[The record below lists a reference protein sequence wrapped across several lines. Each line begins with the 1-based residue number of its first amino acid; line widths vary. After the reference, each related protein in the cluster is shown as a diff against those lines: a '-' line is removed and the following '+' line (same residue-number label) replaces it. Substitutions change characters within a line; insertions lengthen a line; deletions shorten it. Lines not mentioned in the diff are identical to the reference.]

1 MQAEMIFDSTLTT
14 TQIASGSEWHFTNV
28 LHAIE
33 EQIAVRSFRA
43 RLAAYLGLKR
53 ALDVAVA
60 ASLLLA
66 LSPLFAL
73 TALLVKFGS
82 AGPIFFSQI
91 RVGRNGKRFRMY
103 KFRTMCNDAEARKA
117 QLIQGYE
124 AGGARFKMKRDP
136 RITGCGRVMRRLS
149 IDELP
154 QLWNVLNGDMTLVGP
169 RPSVEKEVEL
179 YNTKERKRLQVT
191 PGLTCIWQVSGRSD
205 IDFAGQVD
213 LDIKYIHS
221 RSIATDLE
229 LLLRTIPAVLSGRGA
244 Y

>member
-14 TQIASGSEWHFTNV
+14 APAAAGTNWRFTAL

-33 EQIAVRSFRA
+33 EQIAVQSFRA
-43 RLAAYLGLKR
+43 RLSAYLGLKR
-53 ALDVAVA
+53 ALDIFVA

-66 LSPLFAL
+66 LSPMLAL
-73 TALLVKFGS
+73 TALLVKLGS
-82 AGPIFFSQI
+82 AGPVFFSQI

-103 KFRTMCNDAEARKA
+103 KFRTMCNDAEARKQ
-117 QLIQGYE
+117 QLKQGYE
-124 AGGARFKMKRDP
+124 DGGVRFKMKHDP
-136 RITGCGRVMRRLS
+136 RITGCGRWMRRLS

-154 QLWNVLNGDMTLVGP
+154 QLWNVLNGEMTLVGP
-169 RPSVEKEVEL
+169 RPSVENEVEL

-213 LDIKYIHS
+213 LDLQYIHS
-221 RSIATDLE
+221 RSIATDLA
-229 LLLRTIPAVLSGRGA
+229 LLFKTIPAVLSGRGA